1 MASKKDESC
10 PLPSVDVIRLP
21 PSPNYKYLEGLKGKL
36 FMAPWFDAIAL
47 NIVARWYC
55 PLSRAWAAATIS
67 GGSPELFG
75 NEIAASGLN
84 CDQYLRVLN
93 KVSKSNQ
100 EFSEICNT
108 WETYFFDKENPNPN
122 DLIESQISLVAGEHR
137 QLSMRRYFFSLRPH
151 IQPLK
156 LSIATPQEVESI
168 HTNLLKENPFP
179 SPPTAKIDK
188 SASVYGEWGEEFHLK
203 TPVPFCKKN
212 DIVRAQ
218 VFMPHDGNIKG
229 TFICLHGILL
239 DPAMWNNLAYPVKAL
254 TREGIRVVLPTGPW
268 HGRRTPKGQF
278 GGENIL
284 RCGPLGFIEALR
296 RWVPEVAIWT
306 RWARSTSP
314 SPVGLGGVSL
324 GGLCAQLSST
334 AANDWPDSDR
344 HDALILITTS
354 GDMNDVAFNSNI
366 GDKLNLTRE
375 IKRKGWTTQT
385 LKRWLPLLQPTIR
398 PPLMRNKIVMLLG
411 SADRLTPFEG
421 GLLLSR
427 NWEVPEENLFIRRQG
442 HFTGA
447 LGLSHDSTPLKRFV
461 EILLE

>member
-1 MASKKDESC
+1 M
-10 PLPSVDVIRLP
+10 PSVDLIRLP
-21 PSPNYKYLEGLKGKL
+21 PSPNYKNLEGLKGKL
-36 FMAPWFDAIAL
+36 LMAPWFDVIAL

-67 GGSPELFG
+67 GGSPEFFG

-84 CDQYLRVLN
+84 SGQYLRVLN

-108 WETYFFDKENPNPN
+108 WETYFFDRENPNPN
-122 DLIESQISLVAGEHR
+122 DLIESQISVVAGEHR
-137 QLSMRRYFFSLRPH
+137 QLSMRRYFFSLRSH

-156 LSIATPQEVESI
+156 LSVATPHDVESI
-168 HTNLLKENPFP
+168 HLNRLKENPFP
-179 SPPTAKIDK
+179 SPPTAKIER

-203 TPVPFCKKN
+203 MPAPCCTKN

-218 VFMPHDGNIKG
+218 VFMPQDGNIKG
-229 TFICLHGILL
+229 TFICLHGILIE
-239 DPAMWNNLAYPVKAL
+239 PALWNKLAYPVKAL
-254 TREGIRVVLPTGPW
+254 TREGIRVMLPTGPW

-296 RWVPEVAIWT
+296 KWVPEVALWT
-306 RWARSTSP
+306 RWARSTSL

-324 GGLCAQLSST
+324 GGLCAQLAST
-334 AANDWPDSDR
+334 AAHDWPNSDR
-344 HDALILITTS
+344 HDALLLITTS
-354 GDMNDVAFNSNI
+354 GDMNDVAFNNNI
-366 GDKLNLTRE
+366 GEKLNLTKE
-375 IKRKGWTTQT
+375 IKRKGWTRQT
-385 LKRWLPLLQPTIR
+385 LKRWLPLLQPTMR
-398 PPLMRNKIVMLLG
+398 PPLMGKKIAMLLG
-411 SADRLTPFEG
+411 SADRLTPFDG
-421 GLLLSR
+421 GLLLSKK
-427 NWEVPEENLFIRRQG
+427 WEVPEENLFIRRQG